1 MCSTKMRV
9 NLRTKKVRRH
19 RIQETGLQYRRDEGK
34 LKDHRDWRFQR
45 ESGDFKMSAMYQAGV
60 DTGFVGP
67 KAYTIWGSSLRK

>member
-19 RIQETGLQYRRDEGK
+19 RIQETGLQHRRDEGK

-45 ESGDFKMSAMYQAGV
+45 ESGKRFQNVCCVSGRA
-60 DTGFVGP
+60 
-67 KAYTIWGSSLRK
+67 